1 MPAATATPAAAITAR
16 SCENAVNFRPGT
28 AFTYPEVALDRH
40 LLVGSRMGVP
50 RCHDRPV
57 SVCGVERVD
66 DVGFDA
72 PTWRNVEA
80 VLAGPLPDRV
90 QLLR

>member
-1 MPAATATPAAAITAR
+1 MPRTA
-16 SCENAVNFRPGT
+16 VLGT
-28 AFTYPEVALDRH
+28 VSSSPEHFASSNNHEMQVRH
-40 LLVGSRMGVP
+40 GPSISEKTFSS
-50 RCHDRPV
+50 PV
-57 SVCGVERVD
+57 SVCGVERID